1 MKGNIFKTLQV
12 FRHRA
17 IDALKNYLEQRTPRQ
32 RIRIVLIDFFVFALI
47 DVWMLSRILR
57 SRYDMRQDHIETLD
71 INP

>member
-32 RIRIVLIDFFVFALI
+32 RIRIVLIATR
-47 DVWMLSRILR
+47 WR
-57 SRYDMRQDHIETLD
+57 
-71 INP
+71 N

>member
-32 RIRIVLIDFFVFALI
+32 RIRIVLIAFFCFCTHRRMDALA
-47 DVWMLSRILR
+47 
-57 SRYDMRQDHIETLD
+57 HFTLP
-71 INP
+71 I